1 MPSPALPRAVLPL
14 SVACHAPNLSNSR
27 ERPAFGAASC
37 PIGKTQSSDH
47 MNTPQEPPKR
57 RHASTAA
64 ATATKT
70 QPAEFVAVLD
80 PVPFKRART
89 RRLLAGLG
97 LPTLGFDRS
106 AELSAKLASGDRFAM
121 LVVAFECGSSIARAR
136 AELDHLV
143 ECVGPEVPIMLL
155 MSHEQ
160 VDLAADV
167 MGSDYYDFMIGPFSD
182 EELLTRLGLLY
193 LNWSRQ
199 VNVGLARRMQGFIE
213 SRLGDESRPL
223 PL

>member
-1 MPSPALPRAVLPL
+1 
-14 SVACHAPNLSNSR
+14 
-27 ERPAFGAASC
+27 
-37 PIGKTQSSDH
+37 
-47 MNTPQEPPKR
+47 MNTTHEPPKR
-57 RHASTAA
+57 RHAGT
-64 ATATKT
+64 ATATKPK
-70 QPAEFVAVLD
+70 PAEFVAVLD

-106 AELSAKLASGDRFAM
+106 AELSAKLAAGHRFTM
-121 LVVAFECGSSIARAR
+121 LVLAFEGSIARVR
-136 AELDHLV
+136 VELEHLV

-155 MSHEQ
+155 IDIEQ

-167 MGSDYYDFMIGPFSD
+167 MGSDYYDFLMAPFSE

-199 VNVGLARRMQGFIE
+199 VNFDLARRMQGFIE
-213 SRLGDESRPL
+213 SRHGDENRPM